1 MRICRMWM
9 IKKTYAYFLKMISS
23 LFGIDAAKKFDTSFR
38 FHKKLDL
45 KNPKKLSE
53 KVTYIELHEPRD
65 KITECTDKY
74 AVRKYVEEKGY
85 QKILVPLVGGPWS
98 AVSEINFDLLPN
110 SFALKATHG
119 CKMNLIV
126 QNKKELNL
134 ISCRKE
140 LKKWLKVTYGTYS
153 VEPHYFKIPHRLY
166 AEKYLENADSLIDY
180 KIHCL
185 NGNPQFI
192 LVCSNRKAN
201 GNASM
206 QVTLD
211 LFDLQWNQIPE
222 IIGTKGEVAGKGMI
236 PKPGQLDE
244 MINIAKVLS
253 KDFKF
258 VRVDLYELE
267 GKIYFGEL
275 TFSPACCVFPY
286 FTEKFDKAMGE
297 KLSI

>member
-1 MRICRMWM
+1 MWM

>member
-1 MRICRMWM
+1 MWM

-222 IIGTKGEVAGKGMI
+222 IIGTKGEVAGKGI
-236 PKPGQLDE
+236 ISKPDQLDE

>member
-1 MRICRMWM
+1 MV
-9 IKKTYAYFLKMISS
+9 KKIYAYFLKTINS
-23 LFGIDAAKKFDTSFR
+23 LFGIDAAKKFDTLFR

-53 KVTYIELHEPRD
+53 KVTYIELHEPSD

-74 AVRKYVEEKGY
+74 EVRKYVEEKGY
-85 QKILVPLVGGPWS
+85 KKILVPLVGGPWN
-98 AVSEINFDLLPN
+98 AVSEINFDSLPN

-126 QNKKELNL
+126 QNKKEMNL

-140 LKKWLKVTYGTYS
+140 LEQWLKVTYGTYS
-153 VEPHYFKIPHRLY
+153 IEPHYFKIPHRLY
-166 AEKYLENADSLIDY
+166 AEKYLEDADSLTDY
-180 KIHCL
+180 KFHCL
-185 NGNPQFI
+185 NGNPQFV

-211 LFDLQWNQIPE
+211 LFDLQWNRIPE
-222 IIGTKGEVAGKGMI
+222 IVGTRGEVAGEGMI
-236 PKPGQLDE
+236 PKPNHLDE
-244 MINIAKVLS
+244 MINIAKALS

-258 VRVDLYELE
+258 VRVDLYELK
-267 GKIYFGEL
+267 GRIYFGEL

>member
-1 MRICRMWM
+1 MWM

-286 FTEKFDKAMGE
+286 FTEKFDKAIGE

>member
-1 MRICRMWM
+1 MWM

-74 AVRKYVEEKGY
+74 AVRRYVEEKGY

-222 IIGTKGEVAGKGMI
+222 IIGTKGEVAGKGI
-236 PKPGQLDE
+236 ISKPDQLDE